1 MGRIESPLERILLP
15 FQWGII
21 AFVLAAELML
31 RPATALPVFVLALA
45 HPLLYALILR
55 HRYSPVALSL
65 TDGIVAAGIYY
76 LTGNLNGEAHVLA
89 YGVIG
94 LAAIRFSRS
103 LALVIMVMTGI
114 VFHII
119 PTIMNAITPTIA
131 DVGNTWI
138 LYLATAFIPNYFA
151 QVERRER
158 RQRLAKERT
167 LEDNLRLQEQTH
179 RLLAEQQLLA
189 DLSREITADADLDH
203 ILHAVLTQ
211 VRTLIRFR
219 GGSIFLVDED
229 NQSQL
234 YLAAAEPP
242 VPNMTAQR
250 LPIGQ
255 GLAGRIAARAESLLL
270 SDVKADGGIQPV
282 PDEIAPQANIRSY
295 LGVPLLVQRLVI
307 GVLQIDSDEPNG
319 FGPQDRTLL
328 EAIARQVSGAVELAR
343 LYEQARGQLRDLSAV
358 RETLLDITAQLDLPQ
373 VLRAIAE
380 RAADLVSAKGSA
392 IYLLDAGRNELEVVV
407 SHNPHID
414 RDYTGQRLAVGEGL
428 AGRVAASGQPLV
440 VDDYQH
446 WEGRAVVY
454 TGEPFTAVAGVPL
467 AWRGQVIGVLDVL
480 DDIEQRAFT
489 QDDVRRLMLLAPQAA
504 IAIVNARAYHTTHQL
519 SSQLQAVNQAAL
531 ALTEE
536 LSLDRVMQR
545 VADIAR
551 DLAGA
556 RYSALALFNNAGVIQ
571 EFVPSGLTPAER
583 QALDRP
589 PCGGGLLGDIYRAG
603 RPIRLR
609 DLTQDPR
616 SVGFPPGHPRMT
628 SFLGVPILAK
638 GQAIGQLYLTNK
650 IGAEEFN
657 AEDQQVIELLAAHAA
672 LAIQN
677 ARLYAQ
683 VQQRLIQINT
693 LQRVSQAISSS
704 LNLHDIFHQIV
715 EQLQT
720 SFGYPHIG
728 LYLLEGDELRCE
740 AYVGFDPAH
749 GFMRLP
755 LNVGVIGRVAR
766 TGQAALV
773 RDVGQD
779 PDFIRT
785 LDSITMEIAVPLLKD
800 ERILGILNV
809 ESGPER
815 PLTQEDLDLLTG
827 FAQQASIAVDNAQLY
842 ERAQDQLRELNA
854 VRETLLDITA
864 KLGLPQVL
872 RAIAERAA
880 DLVSAKGSAI
890 YLLDAGRNEL
900 EVVVSHNPH
909 IDRDYTGQ
917 RLAVGEGLAG
927 RVAASGQP
935 LVVDDY
941 QHWEGRSSTFADVPF
956 TAVASVP
963 LEWQGQVIGA
973 LNVVD
978 DIEQRAFTQDDVR
991 RLMLLAPQAA
1001 IAIVNARL
1009 YEELRQASEELER
1022 KVEARTR
1029 ELAAANERLREADRL
1044 KMQFLANMSHELRT
1058 PMNSIIGYSE
1068 LMLSGA
1074 YGDLTARQRDRL
1086 NTVIRNARNLLDLI
1100 NDLLDISRIEVGKVT
1115 LARRSINLNRIIET
1129 TIQTVEPMARQKG
1142 LTIRAIVD
1150 ETLQPVEADE
1160 TRLIQILNNL
1170 LSNAIKFTSEGG
1182 ITVTAYPYTA
1192 DGQWVAVSVSDTGI
1206 GIAPE
1211 HIPLIFEEFRQIDQS
1226 ATREFGGTGLGLA
1239 IAHRLVALHGGR
1251 IWVDSEP
1258 GVGSTFTFTLPAQA
1272 RAAAPA
1278 LPDEVIQALASK
1290 LEPDKHLVL
1299 VVDDDPAAHELMS
1312 DYLEHRNDPD
1322 DRTGERYQVLHA
1334 SNGEEALALAQNLHP
1349 YAIILD
1355 VLMDGTDGWEVLKH
1369 LKADP
1374 TTASIPV
1381 IVVSVVDDRPLGFS
1395 LGAYDYLLKPVER
1408 QQVLAS
1414 LERCSNGDEGRK
1426 ANDEEHSSLRQAQ
1439 GKPLALRRSS

>member
-1 MGRIESPLERILLP
+1 MTGPLSSLMGRIESPLERILLP

-31 RPATALPVFVLALA
+31 RPATVLPVFVLALA
-45 HPLLYALILR
+45 HPLLYALILH
-55 HRYSPVALSL
+55 HRYNPVALSL
-65 TDGIVAAGIYY
+65 TDGIVAVGIYY
-76 LTGNLNGEAHVLA
+76 LTGNLNGEAPVLA

-114 VFHII
+114 VFHTLPII
-119 PTIMNAITPTIA
+119 INAITPTIA

-138 LYLATAFIPNYFA
+138 LYLATAFIPNHFA
-151 QVERRER
+151 QIERRER
-158 RQRLAKERT
+158 RQRLAQERT

-229 NQSQL
+229 DQSQL
-234 YLAAAEPP
+234 YMAAAEPP

-255 GLAGRIAARAESLLL
+255 GLAGWIAAQAESLLL
-270 SDVKADGGIQPV
+270 SDVGADGSVQPV
-282 PDEIAPQANIRSY
+282 PAEITPQANIRSY

-358 RETLLDITAQLDLPQ
+358 RETLLDITAKLGLPQ

-380 RAADLVSAKGSA
+380 HAADLVSAKGSA
-392 IYLLDAGRNELEVVV
+392 IYLLDAERNELEIVISYGVG
-407 SHNPHID
+407 
-414 RDYTGQRLAVGEGL
+414 RDYSGRRVAVGEGL

-440 VDDYQH
+440 V
-446 WEGRAVVY
+446 E
-454 TGEPFTAVAGVPL
+454 
-467 AWRGQVIGVLDVL
+467 
-480 DDIEQRAFT
+480 
-489 QDDVRRLMLLAPQAA
+489 
-504 IAIVNARAYHTTHQL
+504 
-519 SSQLQAVNQAAL
+519 
-531 ALTEE
+531 
-536 LSLDRVMQR
+536 
-545 VADIAR
+545 
-551 DLAGA
+551 
-556 RYSALALFNNAGVIQ
+556 
-571 EFVPSGLTPAER
+571 
-583 QALDRP
+583 
-589 PCGGGLLGDIYRAG
+589 
-603 RPIRLR
+603 
-609 DLTQDPR
+609 
-616 SVGFPPGHPRMT
+616 
-628 SFLGVPILAK
+628 
-638 GQAIGQLYLTNK
+638 
-650 IGAEEFN
+650 
-657 AEDQQVIELLAAHAA
+657 
-672 LAIQN
+672 
-677 ARLYAQ
+677 
-683 VQQRLIQINT
+683 
-693 LQRVSQAISSS
+693 
-704 LNLHDIFHQIV
+704 
-715 EQLQT
+715 
-720 SFGYPHIG
+720 
-728 LYLLEGDELRCE
+728 
-740 AYVGFDPAH
+740 
-749 GFMRLP
+749 
-755 LNVGVIGRVAR
+755 
-766 TGQAALV
+766 
-773 RDVGQD
+773 
-779 PDFIRT
+779 
-785 LDSITMEIAVPLLKD
+785 
-800 ERILGILNV
+800 
-809 ESGPER
+809 
-815 PLTQEDLDLLTG
+815 
-827 FAQQASIAVDNAQLY
+827 
-842 ERAQDQLRELNA
+842 
-854 VRETLLDITA
+854 
-864 KLGLPQVL
+864 
-872 RAIAERAA
+872 
-880 DLVSAKGSAI
+880 
-890 YLLDAGRNEL
+890 
-900 EVVVSHNPH
+900 
-909 IDRDYTGQ
+909 
-917 RLAVGEGLAG
+917 
-927 RVAASGQP
+927 
-935 LVVDDY
+935 DY

-978 DIEQRAFTQDDVR
+978 DIEHRAFTQDDVR

-1058 PMNSIIGYSE
+1058 PINSIIGYSE

-1142 LTIRAIVD
+1142 LTIRAMVD

-1272 RAAAPA
+1272 RAAAPV
-1278 LPDEVIQALASK
+1278 LPDEVIRALASK
-1290 LEPDKHLVL
+1290 LEPDKHLIL

-1395 LGAYDYLLKPVER
+1395 LGAHDYLLKPVER

-1426 ANDEEHSSLRQAQ
+1426 ANDKEHSSLRQAQ
-1439 GKPLALRRSS
+1439 GKPLALRRKS